1 MNSHTIMKIMQRGLM
16 PAINSAQMNYISN
29 QLDLEV
35 EALKKSDD
43 DIAYKNGV
51 MAGINRALELLVDQA
66 KESERQAVKL
76 IERLEAQ
83 TTNEE

>member
-1 MNSHTIMKIMQRGLM
+1 MKAHTMMKIMERGVM
-16 PAINSAQMNYISN
+16 PAINSAQMNYIAD
-29 QLDLEV
+29 QLNLEV

-51 MAGINRALELLVDQA
+51 MAGINRALELLVDQY

-76 IERLEAQ
+76 VERLEAENS
-83 TTNEE
+83 NEE